1 MVDDAVKD
9 GLGPGG
15 RSAKLFQH
23 HRRHASIQSLE
34 IVAIPLSICPAFNH
48 FFSEKFPVDND

>member
-1 MVDDAVKD
+1 MADEPVED

-23 HRRHASIQSLE
+23 HG
-34 IVAIPLSICPAFNH
+34 VVTCCKLS
-48 FFSEKFPVDND
+48 